1 MQALQTLI
9 DKADKMCGGTT
20 KLAEVLGT
28 APQNVSLMKAG
39 KRPIS
44 PATAAELADL
54 VGEDV
59 DAAIKLAVFE
69 SVKGTRRES
78 KMRDIL
84 GKAVAAGAA
93 AMLVSGCNVAPN
105 GYTNNLSKTSVDVK
119 NIYIVSIRRWL
130 KRWKSFLALQQK
142 KPSSDTRGLSLGAN
156 Y

>member
-9 DKADKMCGGTT
+9 DKADKMCGGTS

-59 DAAIKLAVFE
+59 NEAIKLAVFE

-78 KMRDIL
+78 KMREIL
-84 GKAVAAGAA
+84 GKGLAGGAVAMLAFSSNAA
-93 AMLVSGCNVAPN
+93 PTDSMESLKNDSAIV
-105 GYTNNLSKTSVDVK
+105 YK
-119 NIYIVSIRRWL
+119 NIHRI
-130 KRWKSFLALQQK
+130 F
-142 KPSSDTRGLSLGAN
+142 
-156 Y
+156 

>member
-9 DKADKMCGGTT
+9 DKADKMCGGTS

-59 DAAIKLAVFE
+59 NEAIKLAVFE

-78 KMRDIL
+78 KMREIL
-84 GKAVAAGAA
+84 GKAVAAGAV
-93 AMLVSGCNVAPN
+93 AMLASGCNAEPS
-105 GYTNNLSKTSVDVK
+105 GYTNNLSKPSSDVT
-119 NIYIVSIRRWL
+119 NRYIVSI
-130 KRWKSFLALQQK
+130 KTQASK
-142 KPSSDTRGLSLGAN
+142 K
-156 Y
+156 

>member
-20 KLAEVLGT
+20 KLAEFLGT

-54 VGEDV
+54 VGSDV
-59 DAAIKLAVFE
+59 DEAIKLAVFE
-69 SVKGTRRES
+69 SVKGTRRET

-84 GKAVAAGAA
+84 GKAAAAGAV
-93 AMLVSGCNVAPN
+93 AMLATGYNVAQSATLEN
-105 GYTNNLSKTSVDVK
+105 SGKTGNEVK
-119 NIYIVSIRRWL
+119 ALYIVS
-130 KRWKSFLALQQK
+130 S
-142 KPSSDTRGLSLGAN
+142 
-156 Y
+156 